1 MSISS
6 KDLRAQFLK
15 NKKTTSFNYMGIK
28 MADSE
33 VKKGDTFNDF
43 YLPESTPGNQL
54 SGNF

>member
-1 MSISS
+1 MMTISS

-15 NKKTTSFNYMGIK
+15 NKKTKSFDYMGIK

-43 YLPESTPGNQL
+43 YLPESTPGKH
-54 SGNF
+54 GE